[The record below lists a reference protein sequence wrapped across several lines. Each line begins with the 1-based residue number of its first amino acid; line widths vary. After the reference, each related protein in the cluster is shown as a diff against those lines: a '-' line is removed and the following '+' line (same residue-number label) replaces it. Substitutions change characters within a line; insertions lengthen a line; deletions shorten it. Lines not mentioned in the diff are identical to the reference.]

1 MSLVLNGTTGLT
13 FDNGSTQNVGG
24 IGISQTWQDLN
35 SSRAAFTTYTNSTGK
50 PILVQV
56 TTINGSPSTTSAT
69 QLFIDGVQVAYT
81 GEQANRRSWAG
92 GIVPNGSTYLI
103 SLSANSVESWVEL
116 R

>member
-1 MSLVLNGTTGLT
+1 MALVLNGTTGLT

-24 IGISQTWQDLN
+24 IGISQTWQNLT

-56 TTINGSPSTTSAT
+56 TTINGSAGVTSAT
-69 QLFIDGVQVAYT
+69 QLFVDSILVAYT

-92 GIVPNGSTYLI
+92 GIVPNGSTYYV
-103 SLSANSVESWVEL
+103 SLSANGVEGWAEL